1 MTIYKRSRIVD
12 VVMYKRDSRYTRR
25 FMSFD
30 DAYVKTSVHRIVVLI
45 FKHVLALLLTIINHI
60 YDFSSIISFY
70 IISSFC
76 F

>member
-1 MTIYKRSRIVD
+1 MTICKRSRIINVA
-12 VVMYKRDSRYTRR
+12 MYKRDSRYIRR

-30 DAYVKTSVHRIVVLI
+30 DACVKTFIHRIIALI
-45 FKHVLALLLTIINHI
+45 FKHALTLFLTIIDHI